1 MTILLYGAIFIWV
14 QAAFILQLHVCNCMF
29 VANKGR
35 NSGYIH
41 VDFDIRVDFD
51 IHVYHRVQLWEV
63 LL

>member
-1 MTILLYGAIFIWV
+1 MGAGSIYF
-14 QAAFILQLHVCNCMF
+14 ASLHVCNCMF